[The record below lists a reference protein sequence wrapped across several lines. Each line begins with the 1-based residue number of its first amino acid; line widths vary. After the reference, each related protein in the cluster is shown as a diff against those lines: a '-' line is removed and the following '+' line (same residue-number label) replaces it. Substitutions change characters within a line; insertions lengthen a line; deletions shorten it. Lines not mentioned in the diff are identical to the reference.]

1 MMVALVVGGMFA
13 SVVLTGWLVRSFF
26 VEDFWSYIAPD
37 KSVVRNIF
45 VRRGRVYFSHSLGK
59 YFEIEDESRG
69 WSYSTGK
76 PTNPGF
82 DFEANA
88 RKFGRSVV
96 LAGFAY
102 LSEPKT
108 QFVIVI
114 VPLWLPAAGG
124 GDAVHVAGDAAE
136 TTGGKLSDVR
146 VRFAGDA
153 GAMSGMRME
162 AAERCGGYFVKKL
175 LMA

>member
-82 DFEANA
+82 DSEANA

-114 VPLWLPAAGG
+114 VPLWIPVAGG
-124 GDAVHVAGDAAE
+124 VMPFMWVVMRPKRPAGSCPACGYDLRA
-136 TTGGKLSDVR
+136 TP
-146 VRFAGDA
+146 
-153 GAMSGMRME
+153 
-162 AAERCGGYFVKKL
+162 ERCPECGWKRQSG
-175 LMA
+175 AAAIS